1 MLEARNTPVDG
12 ECDINVHFCGKLTL
26 IYSVLDSATTDDSC
40 IWLMVKLVNMFTATY
55 VYSLYGN
62 ININYG
68 NYLLL

>member
-12 ECDINVHFCGKLTL
+12 ECDINVHFCGTLTL

-40 IWLMVKLVNMFTATY
+40 IWLMVKLVNVFTTTY
-55 VYSLYGN
+55 VYSLYGK

-68 NYLLL
+68 NYVLL